1 MRVFCHIG
9 SGFIGICIYN
19 IYINKK
25 MLKTINNKLTVYG
38 TFVSRITNYMFMYIY
53 IVPGVK

>member
-9 SGFIGICIYN
+9 SGFIGIYIYN

-25 MLKTINNKLTVYG
+25 VLKTINNKLTVYG
-38 TFVSRITNYMFMYIY
+38 TFVSTITNYMFMYIY